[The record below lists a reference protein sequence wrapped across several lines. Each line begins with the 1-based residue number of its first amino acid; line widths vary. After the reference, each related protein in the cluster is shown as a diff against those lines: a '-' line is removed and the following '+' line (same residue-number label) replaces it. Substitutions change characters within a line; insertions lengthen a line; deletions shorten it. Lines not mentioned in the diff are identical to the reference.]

1 MSSRSCDLQP
11 RYILLLLVAEA
22 RLVVL
27 EAAGS
32 VEPRPRNLWLVT
44 RQDWR
49 SSVEAADPGPGLC
62 RRQPEVDSEA
72 VLQLEARA
80 PEGRVADRAG
90 AGLGVAGAGDLY
102 QAGTFSFSMLAW
114 IRRWYGFRPRRLLS
128 GTCSGGA

>member
-1 MSSRSCDLQP
+1 M
-11 RYILLLLVAEA
+11 
-22 RLVVL
+22 VL

-44 RQDWR
+44 RQDCR

-62 RRQPEVDSEA
+62 RRQPEEDSEA

-90 AGLGVAGAGDLY
+90 AGLGVAGAAWALLGGYWTLYLIYHTLPRDLV
-102 QAGTFSFSMLAW
+102 
-114 IRRWYGFRPRRLLS
+114 
-128 GTCSGGA
+128 